1 MENPINIA
9 LVGPTCAGKTTCA
22 TRLRTHFNLRHLS
35 TGLLLREN
43 WASQNALG
51 LLTRKHVERGELVP
65 DEIINAMLEEAVR
78 KMSNEQG
85 LLLDGFPSTLYQ
97 ALFLENLFRETG
109 RALDAVVLLHV
120 PDSAVF
126 QRASRRVP
134 VRPDDRPGILRRR
147 LRVFRRTTGP
157 VLEFYRRGQKLIF
170 LEAAGSIE
178 SVSAS
183 LGGVLSRLYS
193 ENEMPVLTDKQGHT
207 LDNILSEPVWQ
218 KAAGT
223 QTGHDFIILGAPG
236 SGKGTHAKFLS
247 KFLGVPHVPT
257 GNLFRDNLKEKTT
270 LGRIAQTYVE
280 RGELVPDDVTEA
292 MVRERLNH
300 ADLED
305 GFILDGFPRTLPQAR
320 ALDDMLA
327 DMSRTLASAVHL
339 SVPDDEIIRRI
350 SGRRFCPACQTTY
363 HVDYNKPKQE
373 NVCDHDGTALI
384 LRDDD
389 APETVRA
396 RLRVFHGQ
404 TMPVIDYYRE
414 AGLLIEV
421 PAIGEVQ
428 DVAELIATMMQP
440 LKRTA

>member
-1 MENPINIA
+1 M
-9 LVGPTCAGKTTCA
+9 
-22 TRLRTHFNLRHLS
+22 
-35 TGLLLREN
+35 
-43 WASQNALG
+43 
-51 LLTRKHVERGELVP
+51 P
-65 DEIINAMLEEAVR
+65 DA
-78 KMSNEQG
+78 
-85 LLLDGFPSTLYQ
+85 
-97 ALFLENLFRETG
+97 
-109 RALDAVVLLHV
+109 
-120 PDSAVF
+120 AVF
-126 QRASRRVP
+126 LRASRRAP

-170 LEAAGSIE
+170 LDATGSIE

-183 LGGVLSRLYS
+183 LGGALSRLYS
-193 ENEMPVLTDKQGHT
+193 EDEMPALTDEQGRT

-218 KAAGT
+218 KAAGV

-236 SGKGTHAKFLS
+236 SGKGTHAKFLA

-270 LGRIAQTYVE
+270 LGRIAHTYIE

-327 DMSRTLASAVHL
+327 DMSRSVASAVYL
-339 SVPDDEIIRRI
+339 SVPDDEIITRI
-350 SGRRFCPACQTTY
+350 SGRRFCPTCQTTY
-363 HVDYNKPKQE
+363 HVEFNRPRKD
-373 NVCDHDGTALI
+373 NVCDHDGTTLI
-384 LRDDD
+384 QRDDD

-404 TMPVIDYYRE
+404 TMPVVDYYRE
-414 AGLLIEV
+414 SGLLIEV
-421 PAIGEVQ
+421 PGVGTIDEVEG
-428 DVAELIATMMQP
+428 VLAAMMQP
-440 LKRTA
+440 LRRTG